1 MLLRTHLAFAIF
13 MILIFLNFVSNK
25 LLFIIMVLVATIIP
39 DLDTN
44 RSHYG
49 KEPFFIPL
57 QSITKHRGFIHS
69 FTTAFVL
76 AAIIAIWWPVA
87 SFGFFIGYSVHLIMD
102 SFTIGGIQPFWPF
115 KWTSN
120 GPFRTGGKIEE
131 ILFIGLI
138 VLDVLLFFVNVIY
151 V

>member
-13 MILIFLNFVSNK
+13 MILLFLNFVSNK
-25 LLFIIMVLVATIIP
+25 LVFIIMVLVATIIP

-49 KEPFFIPL
+49 RNPVFAPL
-57 QSITKHRGFIHS
+57 QAITSHRGFIHS

-76 AAIIAIWWPVA
+76 AAITAIWWPIA
-87 SFGFFIGYSVHLIMD
+87 SFGFFIGYSIHLIMD
-102 SFTIGGIQPFWPF
+102 SFTREGIQPFWPF
-115 KWTSN
+115 KWVSN
-120 GPFRTGGKIEE
+120 GPVRTGGKIEE
-131 ILFIGLI
+131 ILFIGVVI
-138 VLDVLLFFVNVIY
+138 IDILLFFINVIY